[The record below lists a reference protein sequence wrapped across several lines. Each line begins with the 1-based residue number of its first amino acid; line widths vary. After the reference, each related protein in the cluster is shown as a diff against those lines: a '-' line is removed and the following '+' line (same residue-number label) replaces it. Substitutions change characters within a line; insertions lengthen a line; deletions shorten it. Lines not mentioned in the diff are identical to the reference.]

1 MAEYVI
7 VTDSTTDL
15 SQKMVEEL
23 SLSVIPLEFIL
34 EGNNYFNYPDGSDMS
49 EKKFYEELRA
59 GHMAKTVQINVS
71 RFIDWFTPILE
82 EGKDILYITH

>member
-49 EKKFYEELRA
+49 
-59 GHMAKTVQINVS
+59 
-71 RFIDWFTPILE
+71 
-82 EGKDILYITH
+82 